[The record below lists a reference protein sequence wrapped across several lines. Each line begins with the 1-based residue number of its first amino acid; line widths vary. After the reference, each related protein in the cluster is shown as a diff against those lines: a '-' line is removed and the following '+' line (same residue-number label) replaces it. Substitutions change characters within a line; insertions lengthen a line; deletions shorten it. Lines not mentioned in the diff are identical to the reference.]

1 MYFCEAQRLPST
13 SPRSTQEHLAPCA
26 QRTPHPLPSPMGL
39 QDPESPRSHCWD
51 PLCRVPCAV
60 CPLRPVP
67 PAPQSAWCCGCLS
80 AGLSHAPA
88 PSAEAGRSH
97 LPAGHGASAQPP
109 RVAAS
114 HSVMNRIVS
123 ARTARTRSMPR
134 VSQVT
139 CWRCIFRMG
148 LIRAEMWPRACL
160 SRRRGEM
167 IIKTMLDVPSVA
179 QRPPRCSNPS
189 HCCWCWLATCN
200 PQPEGRGGGPTAGME
215 PAGLWWCRAGSCGH
229 HGPCSTRAPVDITT
243 VCRCLIVLAGLVWE
257 CL

>member
-1 MYFCEAQRLPST
+1 MC
-13 SPRSTQEHLAPCA
+13 
-26 QRTPHPLPSPMGL
+26 
-39 QDPESPRSHCWD
+39 
-51 PLCRVPCAV
+51 PLCRVP
-60 CPLRPVP
+60 
-67 PAPQSAWCCGCLS
+67 PAPRSACCCGCLS

-88 PSAEAGRSH
+88 PSAEAGRSR

-123 ARTARTRSMPR
+123 ARTACTRSMPR

-160 SRRRGEM
+160 SRRRVEM

-200 PQPEGRGGGPTAGME
+200 PQPEGRGGGPTVGTE

-229 HGPCSTRAPVDITT
+229 RGPCSTRAPVDITT
-243 VCRCLIVLAGLVWE
+243 VCRCLIVPAGLVWE

>member
-88 PSAEAGRSH
+88 PSAEAGRSR

-160 SRRRGEM
+160 SRRRVEM
-167 IIKTMLDVPSVA
+167 IIKTMLDVPPVA
-179 QRPPRCSNPS
+179 LRPPRCSNPS
-189 HCCWCWLATCN
+189 HWEAAGVGWPRVTRSQRGVGVAPPRAWSRLGCGGAVLGPVGTTGPAA
-200 PQPEGRGGGPTAGME
+200 PEPLWTSPLCAG
-215 PAGLWWCRAGSCGH
+215 A
-229 HGPCSTRAPVDITT
+229 
-243 VCRCLIVLAGLVWE
+243 
-257 CL
+257 